1 MQHGVVNCFNRR
13 RRMFW
18 WAVVS
23 CSAVTIAFALWA
35 AASFLDVADATM
47 MHVFFACVGLGGLG
61 SCIGSIGVAA

>member
-1 MQHGVVNCFNRR
+1 
-13 RRMFW
+13 MFW

-23 CSAVTIAFALWA
+23 CLAVTIAFASWA

-61 SCIGSIGVAA
+61 SCIGPVGVAA